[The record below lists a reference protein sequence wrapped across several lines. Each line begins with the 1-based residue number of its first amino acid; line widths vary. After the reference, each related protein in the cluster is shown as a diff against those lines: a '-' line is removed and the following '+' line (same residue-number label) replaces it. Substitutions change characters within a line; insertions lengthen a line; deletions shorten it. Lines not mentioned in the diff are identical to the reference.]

1 MYWLGAICCYAF
13 NRGEPMPVSD
23 EAGQKFADAIALAEN
38 WLASEADTNNPPP
51 VSIIDEACDPLA
63 DWSDAM
69 PSEPRR
75 LIEEMSADLGVPGPH
90 NRSYAAGVRCL
101 RAILAELQR
110 RYLVEPRHR

>member
-1 MYWLGAICCYAF
+1 MTVSADDANEFAEVLEAAHQWLL
-13 NRGEPMPVSD
+13 
-23 EAGQKFADAIALAEN
+23 AGMVAND
-38 WLASEADTNNPPP
+38 PPP
-51 VSIIDEACDPLA
+51 VAMIIEACGLLA
-63 DWSDAM
+63 DWTDNM

-110 RYLVEPRHR
+110 RYLTKPRHR